1 MTPRTSSSLA
11 MRVLLLFLFVP
22 AALAASPPQGVNL
35 AALEGWDILVA
46 EDAIESEVY
55 AAQELRDFL
64 RETGGAELPVV
75 RQTDRFDRLIF
86 VGTGEAMRESAVGF
100 DNAAFDQEDFRIVVR
115 DGNIAIAGGR
125 PRGTLYGVYTFL
137 EDYLGVRFLTPEH
150 THVPPLGDWRRIG
163 PVDRFYHPPMEV
175 RWVGYEDNYADPK
188 FATRL
193 RLNWARLPAIPVDS
207 KDGRGA
213 GPLGGRSSFRHI
225 GHTLNR
231 QLPPAKYAKDHPDYY
246 CLFKGKRWATLKPGE
261 DGVDFKEGAFPYGMQ
276 PCLSHPDVL
285 EIVTQSV
292 LEEFAAHPEY
302 LNVSVGQN
310 DGGAH
315 CQCPPCAEVIER
327 EGSQSGSMLAF
338 VNAVADEVARE
349 YPGRRVSTLAY
360 SKTVMPPKT
369 IRPRDNVQIMWCSIT
384 TCFLHPHSDETCPQ
398 NKWQIDTLRG
408 WGAKTKHLYAWN
420 YLLNDE
426 NGGCQLPMPNLRFI
440 DNNIRYQT
448 SLGVRGMW
456 FETTSSSHGN
466 QFEELRNYL
475 LSRLVWDPTQDVEQL
490 MTEWV
495 TLHYGLAAPPILA
508 WIDRLH
514 RRATASGLH
523 CRCLGGKFSDY
534 GLDETDA
541 QFGMAAI
548 NDAMRL
554 AGDDEVLKERVDR
567 ASVWA
572 VRAAIEPVWHLK
584 EGDAVDPA
592 LAARI
597 RPLVDR
603 FFELCKT
610 HGVTRTGLTETT
622 SIDKYETKLRKLLAR
637 P

>member
-1 MTPRTSSSLA
+1 
-11 MRVLLLFLFVP
+11 MRQLLILLCAPV
-22 AALAASPPQGVNL
+22 ALAASLPQGVNL
-35 AALEGWDILVA
+35 AALDGWDIVVA
-46 EDAIESEVY
+46 QDAIESEVF
-55 AAQELRDFL
+55 AAEELRQFL
-64 RETGGAELPVV
+64 GQAGGAELPVV
-75 RQTDRFDRLIF
+75 RESDRPNRHIF
-86 VGTGEAMRESAVGF
+86 VGAGEAMRESDLGF
-100 DNAAFDQEDFRIVVR
+100 DVSSFGQEDFRIVVR
-115 DGNIAIAGGR
+115 DDTIAIAGGR

-150 THVPPLGDWRRIG
+150 THVPPLGDWRRVE

-175 RWVGYEDNYADPK
+175 RWVCYEDNYADPA
-188 FATRL
+188 FAARL
-193 RLNWARLPAIPVDS
+193 RLNFARVPAIPLDS
-207 KDGRGA
+207 PDGRGA
-213 GPLGGRSSFRHI
+213 GPLGGRSSFQHI
-225 GHTLNR
+225 GHTFDQ

-246 CLFKGKRWATLKPGE
+246 CLFKGKRWATIKPGE
-261 DGVDFKEGAFPYGMQ
+261 DGIDFKEGSFPYGMQ

-292 LEEFAAHPEY
+292 LDEFAAHPEY

-315 CQCPPCAEVIER
+315 CQCPPCAEIFER
-327 EGSQSGSMLAF
+327 EGGHSGSLIAF
-338 VNAVADEVARE
+338 VNEVADVVAKE
-349 YPGRRVSTLAY
+349 YPDRRVSTLAY
-360 SKTVMPPKT
+360 SDTVVPPKT
-369 IRPRDNVQIMWCSIT
+369 LRPRDNVQIMWCSIT
-384 TCFLHPHSDETCPQ
+384 TCFVHRHSDTTCPQ

-420 YLLNDE
+420 YLMNDE
-426 NGGCQLPMPNLRFI
+426 YRGCQLPMPNLWHI
-440 DNNIRYQT
+440 DDNIRFQA
-448 SLGVRGMW
+448 SLGVRGMF

-475 LSRLVWDPTQDVEQL
+475 LSRLVWDPSQDADQL

-495 TLHYGLAAPPILA
+495 SLHYGPAGPPMLA

-523 CRCLGGKFSDY
+523 CRCLGGTFADY

-541 QFGMAAI
+541 RFGMETI
-548 NDAMRL
+548 EEAMRL
-554 AGDDEVLKERVDR
+554 AGDDEEIKERIDQ

-584 EGDAVDPA
+584 EGEPVDPE
-592 LAARI
+592 LRERM

-603 FFELCKT
+603 FFALCRK
-610 HGVTRTGLTETT
+610 HGITRAGYVEATAIGKEE
-622 SIDKYETKLRKLLAR
+622 DRLRKILAGE
-637 P
+637 